1 LKFGEAGNEPFINRE
16 KQIFHNFRMIFMM
29 TEGAT
34 DKFNR
39 LCNEECSN
47 IGEEDLDFLASVFK
61 VMGAEQKRT
70 FFQSNSILAVKV
82 VGRNGKTPGTVS
94 VNGDGDTNGSD
105 LSTITTD
112 ETSEMHHLYATITY
126 QEMFN
131 KHVWRSIRLCLKDRV
146 FPKVKFWK
154 DTKANFHMP
163 DFCTNLPKNKY

>member
-1 LKFGEAGNEPFINRE
+1 
-16 KQIFHNFRMIFMM
+16 MM

-105 LSTITTD
+105 LSTIMTD
-112 ETSEMHHLYATITY
+112 ET
-126 QEMFN
+126 
-131 KHVWRSIRLCLKDRV
+131 R
-146 FPKVKFWK
+146 
-154 DTKANFHMP
+154 
-163 DFCTNLPKNKY
+163 